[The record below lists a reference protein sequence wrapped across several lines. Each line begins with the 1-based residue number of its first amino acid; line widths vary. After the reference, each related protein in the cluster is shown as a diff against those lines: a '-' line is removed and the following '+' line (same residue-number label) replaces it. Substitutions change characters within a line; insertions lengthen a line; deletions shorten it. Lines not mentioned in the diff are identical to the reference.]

1 MNFTALKEAGLTE
14 GEIKVY
20 LALLE
25 IGSATS
31 GKIVEKSGV
40 ARSIIYQLLEK
51 LAQKGLVSH
60 ITKSKTKHYEA
71 APPQKILEYI
81 EHRREEFEQNKAEVE
96 ALLPELLLKQQLSEQ
111 NEANFYQGYKGINTA
126 HEKLY
131 KKAKRGEEYW
141 YLGIPAFQP
150 AHMHLYWQRD
160 HERRVKA
167 GITCRI
173 LFNADTDPAVVKQ
186 RNSYW
191 GCDARLMPKGP
202 VSPAMLAGCKDM
214 VLITVQHPT
223 PISVEI
229 VNKEVA
235 DSFKSYF
242 EHFWRMS
249 KPRS

>member
-131 KKAKRGEEYW
+131 KKAKGERNT
-141 YLGIPAFQP
+141 GISAF
-150 AHMHLYWQRD
+150 LLSSQR
-160 HERRVKA
+160 
-167 GITCRI
+167 TCTSTGSETMSGASRQGSPVASSSMQTRI
-173 LFNADTDPAVVKQ
+173 Q
-186 RNSYW
+186 QS
-191 GCDARLMPKGP
+191 
-202 VSPAMLAGCKDM
+202 
-214 VLITVQHPT
+214 
-223 PISVEI
+223 
-229 VNKEVA
+229 
-235 DSFKSYF
+235 
-242 EHFWRMS
+242 
-249 KPRS
+249 